1 MSTVYKCDICGK
13 EMEGI
18 EGKAALQLN
27 GIEIKF
33 ADSQAFTYSKEN
45 IKFDLCEDCYK
56 DLVAYIS
63 SNKNIKM
70 RNERKEPYNELRY
83 TPK

>member
-13 EMEGI
+13 EMERI

-33 ADSQAFTYSKEN
+33 ADSQAFTYSEEN
-45 IKFDLCEDCYK
+45 IIFDLCEDCYK
-56 DLVAYIS
+56 DLIAHIS
-63 SNKNIKM
+63 WNQIKHKNA
-70 RNERKEPYNELRY
+70 
-83 TPK
+83 